1 MEESDE
7 NPVGAA
13 LERSRST
20 ERVGSP
26 ARRRLPAGR
35 LPGGP
40 GFAAAWLASGTL
52 LVAASVAA
60 APIAPGQA
68 SRHLGRD
75 VEVEGE
81 AQSVVC
87 SPMAC
92 LLSFEA
98 GFSGLVV
105 AIPGDAV
112 AAFPDPESTYEGRRV
127 RVRGR
132 VGERN
137 GRPRIEIRDPR
148 ALSVEGGGSRP
159 VASPGEAGRRIVSTK
174 SSSRRAA
181 APEVAEG
188 SVPGAPAGPAGLP
201 GGLDAEAPE
210 APTPGERG
218 GGSGITVVA
227 PADPGGDARPVDGAE
242 PVETSTRSRSRIV
255 SGGPA
260 DGAGG
265 STSFAGGGRVRV
277 EVAPPPAAPLSAADA
292 AERFGL
298 PSAQGGLDDGAEIGG
313 AGEIAL
319 LRREV
324 ALLAERIA
332 EVEGLL
338 GELVD
343 RLSGLEQIAAP
354 AIAEQEAR
362 DASVGAPPPRR
373 GSPALNRVR
382 RGYSAKQVLRVLGEP
397 LHVESN
403 PNGHFTWSYDGGRVV
418 IIDAGGIVV
427 SAAGF

>member
-1 MEESDE
+1 MDE
-7 NPVGAA
+7 THRTPVGVAR
-13 LERSRST
+13 ERGRST
-20 ERVGSP
+20 DAAVSP
-26 ARRRLPAGR
+26 ARGRLPAG
-35 LPGGP
+35 P
-40 GFAAAWLASGTL
+40 GFLAAWLASGTL
-52 LVAASVAA
+52 LVAAAAAA

-68 SRHLGRD
+68 LQNVGRD

-148 ALSVEGGGSRP
+148 ALSIEGGVSRP
-159 VASPGEAGRRIVSTK
+159 AASPGEAGRRIVSTR
-174 SSSRRAA
+174 SSTRRAA
-181 APEVAEG
+181 PPAVVEG
-188 SVPGAPAGPAGLP
+188 PTPGVPAAPAGLP
-201 GGLDAEAPE
+201 GGLAAEAPDGA
-210 APTPGERG
+210 APGKREG
-218 GGSGITVVA
+218 GVTVVA
-227 PADPGGDARPVDGAE
+227 PADPGGDARPIDDVE
-242 PVETSTRSRSRIV
+242 PVETSPRSRSRIV

-265 STSFAGGGRVRV
+265 TTSFAGGGRVRV
-277 EVAPPPAAPLSAADA
+277 EVAPPPAAPLSVADA
-292 AERFGL
+292 AERLGL
-298 PSAQGGLDDGAEIGG
+298 PSAQEALDDGAEIGG
-313 AGEIAL
+313 AGEVAL

-324 ALLAERIA
+324 TLLAERLA

-338 GELVD
+338 GDLVD

-362 DASVGAPPPRR
+362 EASVGAPPPRR

-397 LHVESN
+397 IHVQSN